1 MKNYAVQGLHCANC
15 AKNMEA
21 QLHQLKNGETIR
33 LNYSTNRIYLP
44 EEIDME
50 AIKKILISD
59 KVQILENDPIDMKQI
74 SETESLHDHSASGI
88 KKKEHHHSHSH
99 SHNHAHDYSGSSKSV
114 KNIKVVFILNL
125 VFSIA
130 EFIFGVLFNSAAIL
144 SDAVHDLGDSLSIGL
159 ALVFQKISTKEAN
172 ERYSFGHR
180 RFSLLGALITSVIL
194 IGGSIL
200 VIINSI
206 PLLFDPQPV
215 NSRGMFWLSIVAI
228 GVNGF
233 AAWLI
238 SKGTSKNEK
247 VLNLHMIE
255 DVLGWVGVF
264 VVSIVL
270 NFTDW
275 FILDPILSILI
286 AGYILSK
293 AIPNLL
299 ENVAI
304 FLEAVPK
311 GIDIKAIEKNIKHI
325 PAVHAVS
332 HFHMWSIDGEENA
345 VAVTVY
351 VDTTDTKKHE
361 QIKEEIRYLIK
372 DANVTHSTIEIV
384 VDEEFFLQ

>member
-21 QLHQLKNGETIR
+21 KLQQLKNGETIR
-33 LNYSTNRIYLP
+33 LNYSTSRIYLP
-44 EEIDME
+44 EEVDIE
-50 AIKKILISD
+50 SVKKILLFD
-59 KVQILENDPIDMKQI
+59 KIQMLPQGQIDKKYVAEKD
-74 SETESLHDHSASGI
+74 TVHDQSAI
-88 KKKEHHHSHSH
+88 KTKKKGQPHSHHH
-99 SHNHAHDYSGSSKSV
+99 AHGLTGSNEAV
-114 KNIKVVFILNL
+114 TNIKIVFILNL
-125 VFSIA
+125 AFSLA
-130 EFIFGVLFNSAAIL
+130 EFVFGVLFNSAAIL
-144 SDAVHDLGDSLSIGL
+144 SDAVHDLGDSLSVGL
-159 ALVFQKISTKEAN
+159 ALIFQKISTKEAN

-206 PLLFDPQPV
+206 PLLVDPQPV
-215 NSRGMFWLSIVAI
+215 NSRGMFWLSIIAI
-228 GVNGF
+228 VINGY
-233 AAWLI
+233 AAWII

-247 VLNLHMIE
+247 VLNLHMLE
-255 DVLGWVGVF
+255 DVLGWVGVLI
-264 VVSIVL
+264 VSIVL

-286 AGYILSK
+286 ASYILSK

-299 ENVAI
+299 ENGSI

-311 GIDIKAIEKNIKHI
+311 EVNIEELEKKIKQLPN
-325 PAVHAVS
+325 VHAVS

-345 VAVTVY
+345 VIVTIY
-351 VDTTDTKKHE
+351 VDTEDSKKHE
-361 QIKEEIRYLIK
+361 YIKEEIRYLIK

-384 VDEEFFLQ
+384 VDTEFFMQ

>member
-15 AKNMEA
+15 AKSMEA
-21 QLHQLKNGETIR
+21 QLHQLNNGETIR

-50 AIKKILISD
+50 AVKKILLSD
-59 KVQILENDPIDMKQI
+59 KVLILENDQSDTKQI
-74 SETESLHDHSASGI
+74 SETKHDHDHSTSGN
-88 KKKEHHHSHSH
+88 KKKDHHHSH
-99 SHNHAHDYSGSSKSV
+99 NHVHDYSGSNKSV
-114 KNIKVVFILNL
+114 RNIKMVFILNL
-125 VFSIA
+125 TFSVA
-130 EFIFGVLFNSAAIL
+130 EFICGVLFNSAAIL
-144 SDAVHDLGDSLSIGL
+144 SDAVHDLGDSLSVGL
-159 ALVFQKISTKEAN
+159 ALIFQKISTKEAN

-194 IGGSIL
+194 VGGSIL

-206 PLLFDPQPV
+206 PILFDPQPV
-215 NSRGMFWLSIVAI
+215 NSRGMFWLSIAAI

-233 AAWLI
+233 AAWII

-264 VVSIVL
+264 IVSIVL

-286 AGYILSK
+286 SSYILSK

-311 GIDIKAIEKNIKHI
+311 GVDIKAIEKNIKLI

-345 VAVTVY
+345 VSVTVY
-351 VDTTDTKKHE
+351 VDTVDTKKQE
-361 QIKEEIRYLIK
+361 QIKEKIRYLIK

-384 VDEEFFLQ
+384 VDEEFLLQ